1 MHRIRNFLFLAF
13 AFTWGITGVGY
24 LLGVRTTAHGGYVII
39 AALDGTGAGTQ
50 QVIPALAGN
59 VNPIPNR
66 RMAVMNNWLYFN
78 GDFDAS
84 GAELWKVQ

>member
-1 MHRIRNFLFLAF
+1 
-13 AFTWGITGVGY
+13 
-24 LLGVRTTAHGGYVII
+24 
-39 AALDGTGAGTQ
+39 
-50 QVIPALAGN
+50 VIPALAGN

-78 GDFDAS
+78 ADFDAS